1 MNAAVAPETMAPT
14 VTTKHL
20 AYELAEHHQVAKKQG
35 P

>member
-1 MNAAVAPETMAPT
+1 MNAAVAPKTMAPT